1 MVEAEH
7 IEHLAAD
14 AKKSLVDIIHAGK
27 AIAQAKVIV
36 GRKKDGSVEPGAISL
51 VLLMQDYQEGEHS
64 FLYIRQ
70 RLKEHLQQ
78 KCELTAEGSEMDIV
92 QPVFVEIS
100 VEAWV
105 RVIREDDT
113 FEVQQELKRVLED
126 YLNPNENDRWE
137 IGRMVRKAQ
146 IELRLNMEKGKALL
160 HRLMVT
166 ARYQD
171 ETGIHET
178 DIEAL
183 TGNPYIVVTSGVHK
197 IHFEQSN

>member
-1 MVEAEH
+1 
-7 IEHLAAD
+7 
-14 AKKSLVDIIHAGK
+14 
-27 AIAQAKVIV
+27 
-36 GRKKDGSVEPGAISL
+36 
-51 VLLMQDYQEGEHS
+51 
-64 FLYIRQ
+64 
-70 RLKEHLQQ
+70 
-78 KCELTAEGSEMDIV
+78 MDIV

-126 YLNPNENDRWE
+126 YLNPIENDRWE